1 MKKKLLTI
9 ALIAAMVTSSLTGCG
24 GSSTMTVS
32 EMLEAVLED
41 NGGKMILYESHSYES
56 HNDTIDKD
64 HKPLICYYDGV
75 QIESNSHVTDKGNVS
90 LGELAQGA
98 DPISDYEPSAKMLGT
113 AEIRLITD
121 STGNAVE
128 SEIIYCLDSEF
139 KGKEHAAI
147 KFGEFERV
155 QIYDQTFMVFKY
167 SKYLKY
173 DDTYKISYTI
183 IPDTKS
189 TKNKTIVFD
198 KIGTEGLVVD

>member
-1 MKKKLLTI
+1 MKKKLLML
-9 ALIAAMVTSSLTGCG
+9 ALIAATVTSSLTGCG

-41 NGGKMILYESHSYES
+41 NGGKMILYESS
-56 HNDTIDKD
+56 NDTIDKA
-64 HKPLICYYDGV
+64 HTPLMCYYDGV
-75 QIESNSHVTDKGNVS
+75 QIESNAHVGSLSLEESVS

-98 DPISDYEPSAKMLGT
+98 DPISDYEPVAKMLGT

-128 SEIIYCLDSEF
+128 SEIIYCLDSEYQ
-139 KGKEHAAI
+139 GAEHAAI

-167 SKYLKY
+167 SKYLKNY
-173 DDTYKISYTI
+173 DTYETSYTI

-189 TKNKTIVFD
+189 TKDKTIVLD